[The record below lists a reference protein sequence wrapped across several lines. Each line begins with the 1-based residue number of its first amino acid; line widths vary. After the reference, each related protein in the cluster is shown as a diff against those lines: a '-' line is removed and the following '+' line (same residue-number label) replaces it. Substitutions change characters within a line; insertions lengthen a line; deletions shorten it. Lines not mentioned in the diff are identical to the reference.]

1 MPTYA
6 PRHNLH
12 LGSAQLSFIR
22 RGGWGET
29 RSLYGDNERL
39 RPQRM
44 TAPQDRGD
52 ETPEKKRQGREDVTK
67 YRRAI
72 KRQSRWLEVE
82 VGRGAFFSSRL
93 PRVNLCFSI
102 KTRQFQTITRIAVF
116 WKAFLFFSFFQ
127 LSASHSPRLLETVIR
142 TAYWVRLTV
151 SRSLSL
157 PPSEDFVT

>member
-22 RGGWGET
+22 RGGGGGTT

-39 RPQRM
+39 GPRRL

-52 ETPEKKRQGREDVTK
+52 ETPEKKRQGWEDVTK
-67 YRRAI
+67 NRRAI

-82 VGRGAFFSSRL
+82 VGRGAFF
-93 PRVNLCFSI
+93 
-102 KTRQFQTITRIAVF
+102 
-116 WKAFLFFSFFQ
+116 
-127 LSASHSPRLLETVIR
+127 
-142 TAYWVRLTV
+142 
-151 SRSLSL
+151 
-157 PPSEDFVT
+157 